1 MQQPSPAAPSA
12 ALTHADSAT
21 LVAMLKDLEGKVEQM
36 SAPRDLICD
45 VDSLRLCTR
54 LEALHGAKLLSDDE
68 FGRLEDCVADGI
80 EATADCDALTR
91 EAVQSSPAMGRLH
104 KLIVLSEKMPQ
115 DAMFAR
121 QARRKFGPA

>member
-1 MQQPSPAAPSA
+1 MI
-12 ALTHADSAT
+12 AL
-21 LVAMLKDLEGKVEQM
+21 LKGMEAKFAQLSTPRELISDAQLEALE
-36 SAPRDLICD
+36 
-45 VDSLRLCTR
+45 TR
-54 LEALHGAKLLSDDE
+54 LEALHAAKLLSDDE

-91 EAVQSSPAMGRLH
+91 EAVQSSPTMSRLH

-121 QARRKFGPA
+121 QARRKFGSA